1 MSQLRT
7 SAFVLAGAMWLL
19 FVPAGGAQSV
29 HEAHMSTRPRMTAA
43 RRTTEIT
50 LDGRL
55 EERAW
60 FASTPARDFRQNEPH
75 EGQPATQQTE
85 VRIVFDDAALY
96 IGARMFDTA
105 GGRGVRTYLSR
116 RDQQE
121 DGDYLEIIFDTFHDH
136 TGRTIFQVNP
146 SGVKTDAGQAS
157 SNADPSW
164 DPIWEVATSIDS
176 LGWIAEIRI
185 PFAQLRFS
193 RDSAQ
198 TWGMQ
203 IWRYVDRI
211 RETSMWSFWAK
222 TASGGPAEFGH
233 LDSLRVT
240 ERPRGIELLPYVVS
254 RAAYVPIREF
264 DRGNPFRDASEYT
277 MRVGG
282 DVKALLTSNLTLDL
296 TVNPDFG
303 QVEVDPAVVN
313 LSAFE
318 TSFSEK
324 RPFFVEGS
332 GLFGFGGF
340 NCYVCSNVS
349 SMSLYYSRRIGR
361 QPRGNPPS
369 GYAFLDRP
377 ENATIIG
384 AAKVTGRTRSN
395 YHVGL
400 LDAVTR
406 SEDAVL
412 AFNDGTVLPSNVTTP
427 GLLPRLSRP
436 LTEREVEPLTNYF
449 VGRGR
454 KIFASGRGFIGA
466 IATSVIRRF
475 EYDSLS
481 LSMSRHAEAFGID
494 GERFFRNRKYRIM
507 GNFALS
513 NVAGE
518 PAVIRALQENSARYF
533 SRPDR
538 SHGDNGFF
546 SDRYDPTLT
555 ALRGYGGYL
564 RGSKETGNWLF
575 ESSLNFRSPGF
586 EVNDLAFLTRADY
599 TWMHVNAFRQWTKP
613 TKRFRQ
619 AYWIVGAQQQFN
631 FDGDRTDVQ
640 FHNYAEIQLP
650 NYWWVN
656 VFANYRPEVW
666 DDRQTRGGPVVRRPA
681 GWYTF
686 FNVNTDGRKRVV
698 VSFNPSY
705 GRNSEGAVE
714 YGIFSEIRIKPA
726 SNISVSLQPSYS
738 YNEESAQ
745 FVTSFP
751 DTTANHFYER
761 RVVFSELTQH
771 SFELG
776 TRLNV
781 TFTPTLTLELFA
793 QPLIASG
800 DYENFKEFVGPRTLG
815 KRLFD
820 TTQLTAVRNPESG
833 VVARYVLD
841 PDANPGT
848 GTFTFGNPDFNFRSL
863 RGNAVLRWE
872 YRPGSTVFLVWT
884 QSRSSSDQRGDF
896 QFSRDRSALFE
907 ARPDNVFLVKVN
919 YWVGL

>member
-19 FVPAGGAQSV
+19 FVPAGRAQSV
-29 HEAHMSTRPRMTAA
+29 HEAHMATRPRMTAA
-43 RRTTEIT
+43 RRTTEVT

-105 GGRGVRTYLSR
+105 GGGGVRTYLSR

-121 DGDYLEIIFDTFHDH
+121 DGDFLEIIFDTFHDH

-222 TASGGPAEFGH
+222 TDPGGPAEFGH

-332 GLFGFGGF
+332 GLFGFGGL

-361 QPRGNPPS
+361 QPRGNPPP
-369 GYAFLDRP
+369 GYDFLDRP

-384 AAKVTGRTRSN
+384 AAKITGRTRGN

-400 LDAVTR
+400 LEAVTK
-406 SEDAVL
+406 SEEADIA
-412 AFNDGTVLPSNVTTP
+412 LPGGV
-427 GLLPRLSRP
+427 RKQ
-436 LTEREVEPLTNYF
+436 REVEPLTNYF

-481 LSMSRHAEAFGID
+481 LSMARHAEAVGID

-507 GNFALS
+507 GNLALS
-513 NVAGE
+513 NVVGE
-518 PAVIRALQENSARYF
+518 PAVIRGLQEASARYF
-533 SRPDR
+533 NRPDR

-555 ALRGYGGYL
+555 TLRGYGGYL

-599 TWMHVNAFRQWTKP
+599 TWMHANAFRQWTKP

-619 AYWIVGAQQQFN
+619 AYWIFGGQQQFN

-656 VFANYRPEVW
+656 MFSNYRLEAW

-686 FNVNTDGRKRVV
+686 LNVNTDGRKRVV

-705 GRNSEGAVE
+705 GRNAEGAVE
-714 YGIFSEIRIKPA
+714 YGLGTAVRIKPA
-726 SNISVSLQPSYS
+726 SNISISLQPSYS
-738 YNEESAQ
+738 YSDDRAQ
-745 FVTSFP
+745 FVTSFS
-751 DTTANHFYER
+751 DTTANHFYDR
-761 RVVFSELTQH
+761 RVVFSDLTQR

-800 DYENFKEFVGPRTLG
+800 EYENFKEYVRPRTFE
-815 KRLFD
+815 KRVFD
-820 TTQLTAVRNPESG
+820 ATQLRAETDPNTG
-833 VVARYVLD
+833 VTTRYVLD
-841 PDANPGT
+841 PDRNSAT
-848 GTFTFGNPDFNFRSL
+848 DSLTFSNPDFNFRSL

-884 QSRSSSDQRGDF
+884 QSRTSSEQRGDF
-896 QFSRDRSALFE
+896 RFSRDRSALFE